1 MIRSRPVG
9 DNIGEAR
16 PAMYWRIAGP
26 RYAQSRIYICGGAL
40 ADLRNAESSKLIA
53 PIDRYKP
60 IPEAPYCLP
69 SMAAMGNGKGDASH
83 RPARSASDRRRLG

>member
-53 PIDRYKP
+53 PIDR
-60 IPEAPYCLP
+60 
-69 SMAAMGNGKGDASH
+69 
-83 RPARSASDRRRLG
+83 